1 MEGPTV
7 SSAIFYGALSVHI
20 GLFLLLRTYPLWEGS
35 LWLRIV
41 IMCIGL
47 ASALF
52 ATSITRVQSSI
63 KTQIAY
69 ASVTQ
74 IGIMFIELAAGF
86 HSLVL
91 FHFVSN
97 ACLRTYQLLISPSIL
112 SYLIHHQMYEFVLPK
127 QKIGQNLVGK
137 IRSTLFVLGIKEWNM
152 DSTMTHIVWQP
163 LKRIGQWVRFLDAPL
178 LGVLGAV
185 LVFIGGLLAY
195 RGTTSH
201 QFLDALMW
209 FSGILSVLLFIRAYA
224 SKGRALVCWTQIFFG
239 QLFVSLFLGILSG
252 ASVGTAMLY
261 LSGIVVAYLVGVGC
275 LVFLQRKMGPFT
287 LLEFHGFMYAHPAI
301 GDLFFIACLAMI
313 AFPITPSFFGE
324 EVLLSLTH
332 VSHGAEMVLFAAGYV
347 FLGISVMRLFAKVFF
362 GPHKKTYHE
371 IAYLTS

>member
-1 MEGPTV
+1 
-7 SSAIFYGALSVHI
+7 
-20 GLFLLLRTYPLWEGS
+20 
-35 LWLRIV
+35 
-41 IMCIGL
+41 
-47 ASALF
+47 
-52 ATSITRVQSSI
+52 
-63 KTQIAY
+63 
-69 ASVTQ
+69 
-74 IGIMFIELAAGF
+74 
-86 HSLVL
+86 
-91 FHFVSN
+91 
-97 ACLRTYQLLISPSIL
+97 
-112 SYLIHHQMYEFVLPK
+112 MYSFEPPK
-127 QKIGQNLVGK
+127 QKIGQNFLGR
-137 IRSTLFVLGIKEWNM
+137 IRSTLFVLGVKEWNM
-152 DSTMTHIVWQP
+152 DRVMTDMLWQP
-163 LKRIGQWVRFLDAPL
+163 LKRIGQWFRFLDKPWL
-178 LGVLGAV
+178 SILGVIVVSVG
-185 LVFIGGLLAY
+185 GGLTY
-195 RGTTSH
+195 GGTTSH
-201 QFLDALMW
+201 GVLSVVMW
-209 FSGILSVLLFIRAYA
+209 LSGILSILLFVRAYA